1 MRAAEAEALKF
12 RDPNKNRN
20 VMQQMYLIN
29 TLEEPHDDTID
40 DNDEVYDFFMWK
52 EKIKDEKTISS
63 EFYNCNLKVD
73 RTRSRSL
80 IAEFIN
86 S

>member
-40 DNDEVYDFFMWK
+40 DNDEVYDFFM
-52 EKIKDEKTISS
+52 
-63 EFYNCNLKVD
+63 
-73 RTRSRSL
+73 
-80 IAEFIN
+80 
-86 S
+86 